1 MANIYEINQAILEC
15 LDAETGEII
24 DPERL
29 DSLLMEKDQ
38 KIENVVCWIKNLLSD
53 ADAIKVEKDALA
65 EREAK
70 CRKKADDLKN
80 WLTTILEGQ
89 RFSTAKCAVSFRKST
104 KLEITDAERI
114 PKEFLVETV
123 TIKPDA
129 NSIKE
134 VLKNGQEVSGCVLVE
149 NQNIQI
155 K

>member
-1 MANIYEINQAILEC
+1 MANIYEINHAILEC

-29 DSLLMEKDQ
+29 DALLMEKDQ

-53 ADAIKVEKDALA
+53 ADAIKAEKDVLA

-70 CRKKADDLKN
+70 CRKKADDLKK

-89 RFSTAKCAVSFRKST
+89 KFSTAKCAVSFRKST
-104 KLEITDAERI
+104 KLEITDADRI

-134 VLKNGQEVSGCVLVE
+134 VLKSGQEVSGCVLVE

>member
-1 MANIYEINQAILEC
+1 MASIYEINQSILEC

-29 DSLLMEKDQ
+29 DSLMMEKDQ

-53 ADAIKVEKDALA
+53 ADAIKAEKDALA

-70 CRKKADDLKN
+70 CRKKAEDLKN

-89 RFSTAKCAVSFRKST
+89 KFSTAKCAVSYRKST
-104 KLEITDAERI
+104 KLEILDAESI
-114 PKEFLVETV
+114 PKEYLVETV
-123 TIKPDA
+123 TVKPDA
-129 NSIKE
+129 NTIKTL
-134 VLKNGQEVSGCVLVE
+134 LKNGQEISGCILVE